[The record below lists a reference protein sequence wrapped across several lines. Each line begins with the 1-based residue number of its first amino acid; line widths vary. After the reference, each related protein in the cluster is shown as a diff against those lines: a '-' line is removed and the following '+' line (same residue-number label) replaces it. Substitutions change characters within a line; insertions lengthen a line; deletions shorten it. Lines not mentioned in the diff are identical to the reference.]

1 MFAVACRL
9 LVRCIPTKNTK
20 NVKNQRLIRAI
31 SYWTLSRQSPCTP
44 GWVEERHR
52 DWTMLKWSFKGLPFK
67 HQQWPELIKDAE
79 WWGRET
85 CQVQQKDRKR
95 WTKSRRHYHATSCH
109 HNICHYDLCAI
120 FLLFILLFILSFFL
134 CAPSA
139 MPRRHIWNPCGWPN
153 APKPW
158 IRAHGGPWRPMAAVG
173 ASRRFEALYV
183 TEVSRRLNM
192 FRNLKTSSLPIS
204 WFKHVV
210 PQRVH
215 QTSVVWPYSKGTQI
229 CRAKRNTL
237 YH

>member
-1 MFAVACRL
+1 MLLTGFMLLMLGWSATAVNALQLSSPNYRLCNMHSLPDRWSDKDPPRLPTPAQEWLQGKFCRKPPYFT
-9 LVRCIPTKNTK
+9 LVH
-20 NVKNQRLIRAI
+20 A
-31 SYWTLSRQSPCTP
+31 STP
-44 GWVEERHR
+44 G
-52 DWTMLKWSFKGLPFK
+52 FPYFF
-67 HQQWPELIKDAE
+67 PELTDPYRSTRQQHWSDWPSGTWQSRPRHWSSVTASARKDS
-79 WWGRET
+79 W
-85 CQVQQKDRKR
+85 
-95 WTKSRRHYHATSCH
+95 
-109 HNICHYDLCAI
+109 
-120 FLLFILLFILSFFL
+120 
-134 CAPSA
+134 
-139 MPRRHIWNPCGWPN
+139 
-153 APKPW
+153 
-158 IRAHGGPWRPMAAVG
+158 HGGPWRPMAAVG

>member
-1 MFAVACRL
+1 
-9 LVRCIPTKNTK
+9 
-20 NVKNQRLIRAI
+20 
-31 SYWTLSRQSPCTP
+31 
-44 GWVEERHR
+44 
-52 DWTMLKWSFKGLPFK
+52 
-67 HQQWPELIKDAE
+67 
-79 WWGRET
+79 
-85 CQVQQKDRKR
+85 
-95 WTKSRRHYHATSCH
+95 
-109 HNICHYDLCAI
+109 
-120 FLLFILLFILSFFL
+120 
-134 CAPSA
+134 